1 MISRNPLKLR
11 FLKRYLFLIFKT
23 DRHSVGDKLKEKTVA
38 DYDEMK
44 REFSQDVVVTVNLL
58 TVNMCMVVMVGA
70 V

>member
-1 MISRNPLKLR
+1 M
-11 FLKRYLFLIFKT
+11 
-23 DRHSVGDKLKEKTVA
+23 GDTLKENTVA
-38 DYDEMK
+38 DYDELR